1 MRTIGEVLQSK
12 RERLGM
18 TLTELEKR
26 TQIQRETLIDI
37 EQNRFDQFKHPN
49 YIRGFIQ
56 KYAQS
61 VNIDGRLLIEK
72 HHEELPAVQR
82 QAHIILE
89 QIAQQKEV
97 LTFQQLDQQ
106 PRKIAILIGLLTG
119 VTAVLWVLMT
129 LML

>member
-1 MRTIGEVLQSK
+1 
-12 RERLGM
+12 M

-37 EQNRFDQFKHPN
+37 EQNRFDQFKHSN

-106 PRKIAILIGLLTG
+106 PKKIAILIGLLTG

>member
-26 TQIQRETLIDI
+26 TQIQRETLVDI

-61 VNIDGRLLIEK
+61 VNIDGRILMEK
-72 HHEELPAVQR
+72 HHEELPAVQH
-82 QAHIILE
+82 QAHVILE

-97 LTFQQLDQQ
+97 LTFTQTDQQ
-106 PRKIAILIGLLTG
+106 PKKVAILIGLLTA

>member
-26 TQIQRETLIDI
+26 TQIQRETLMDI

-49 YIRGFIQ
+49 HIRGFIQ

-61 VNIDGRLLIEK
+61 VNIDGRLLMEK
-72 HHEELPAVQR
+72 HNEELPAVQR
-82 QAHIILE
+82 QAHVILE
-89 QIAQQKEV
+89 QIAQQKAV
-97 LTFQQLDQQ
+97 LNFTQTDQQ
-106 PRKIAILIGLLTG
+106 PKKVAILIGLLTG

>member
-106 PRKIAILIGLLTG
+106 PKKIAILIGLLTG

>member
-37 EQNRFDQFKHPN
+37 EQNRFDQFKYPN

>member
-106 PRKIAILIGLLTG
+106 PKKVAILIGLLTG